1 MSRDS
6 LGLEIT
12 TVTLIRGPLIAPAL
26 CLTIAL
32 KSPARP
38 YPLLNVVPY
47 RTHFYDR
54 YPRRDNFVRSR
65 PPAPVQIDRGGTIT
79 PWIVSNGTKRRFNGR
94 RCFSSLAL
102 WLCGRRIA
110 PSTNSLQLL
119 DLQLFWTTF
128 SSSKRA

>member
-38 YPLLNVVPY
+38 YPLLNVVPD

-65 PPAPVQIDRGGTIT
+65 PPAPVQIDRGDKIT
-79 PWIVSNGTKRRFNGR
+79 PWIVSNGTKRRFNTADV
-94 RCFSSLAL
+94 FLHSP
-102 WLCGRRIA
+102 CGCVA
-110 PSTNSLQLL
+110 GDSPSTNSLQLL
-119 DLQLFWTTF
+119 DLQLFWATF
-128 SSSKRA
+128 SPSKRT